1 MGDTIKT
8 MGQDKINET
17 RVQLGEQARNVH
29 RVIAVAGTT
38 LEQILNPEYWSH
50 IAKNRL
56 RIYDLIEVLVEDGS
70 AYYELL
76 VVSVG
81 RTEAHVALKLQMD
94 LQTVAQGALSPS
106 DYSIKWSGPHTKHR
120 VLRGT
125 DVIKDGFES
134 KEYAEQ
140 WLKNHLQV
148 QKVA

>member
-1 MGDTIKT
+1 MGDSIKT

-17 RVQLGEQARNVH
+17 RMQLGEQARNVH

-38 LEQILNPEYWSH
+38 LEQILKPEYWSH
-50 IAKNRL
+50 VAKNRL
-56 RIYDLIEVLVEDGS
+56 RIYDLIEVLIEDGS
-70 AYYELL
+70 AYYEFL

-81 RTEAHVALKLQMD
+81 RTEAHVALKSQMD
-94 LQTVAQGALSPS
+94 LHKVSQGVLTPS

-125 DVIKDGFES
+125 DVVKDGFES
-134 KEYAEQ
+134 KEHAEQ
-140 WLKNHLQV
+140 WLQNHLQV